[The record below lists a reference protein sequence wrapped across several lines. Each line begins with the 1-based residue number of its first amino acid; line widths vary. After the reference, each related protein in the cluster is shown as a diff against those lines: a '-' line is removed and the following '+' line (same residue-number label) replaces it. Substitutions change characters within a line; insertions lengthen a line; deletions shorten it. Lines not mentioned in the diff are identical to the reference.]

1 MVQFSTTKVIHL
13 HNHTKNKITF
23 LKKNKDY
30 IMKFY
35 KERDYDLRVMKKR
48 PGVIREYLGW
58 SLRKKILYGT
68 CLIIGEEG
76 GIYCHKYFK
85 PNSKINE
92 LVLKNKFFAMR
103 ENGEV
108 IFICSPPADHLYEK
122 IQENSV
128 EWIDYSMYGK
138 YTPPKKIN
146 IENVVIIFFILVVV
160 FGFSIILGLKLS

>member
-35 KERDYDLRVMKKR
+35 KERDYD
-48 PGVIREYLGW
+48 
-58 SLRKKILYGT
+58 LYGT